1 MRKIT
6 PKAGYVLTQRDE
18 ATPLEQRVF
27 AKEVFLAVNDSI
39 DNWKDILESEAE
51 VLKEQ
56 QRVLLE
62 QQPELEE
69 IPPESL
75 QDKE

>member
-6 PKAGYVLTQRDE
+6 PKNGYVLTQKDE

-27 AKEVFLAVNDSI
+27 AREVFLAVNDSI
-39 DNWKDILESEAE
+39 DNWKEITEAEAE

-56 QRVLLE
+56 QRILLE
-62 QQPELEE
+62 QQAEPEE
-69 IPPESL
+69 IPAE
-75 QDKE
+75 

>member
-1 MRKIT
+1 MKKIT
-6 PKAGYVLTQRDE
+6 PKDGYVLTQKDE

-39 DNWKDILESEAE
+39 DNWRDILESEAE

-56 QRVLLE
+56 QLILLE
-62 QQPELEE
+62 QQSEPEQ
-69 IPPESL
+69 IPAE
-75 QDKE
+75 